1 MQIIKNREKLG
12 NTLFYIGIILEIIIM
27 MTDHS
32 QITLPLRGRVAH
44 LAFVLFGCKIL
55 TTKYAKKEWIIIILF
70 GLLGAV
76 SYLTCGEEYFIRA
89 IVMVTAA
96 KEIELK
102 KIAKTIF
109 FAVLAGTTI
118 IVVLS
123 LTGTLGVVVDVRN
136 YGRGMEEARWCL
148 GFSHANNVHD
158 MFWYLLV
165 FYFYLENKRCTWIH
179 YLVLTMG
186 NIGLYMLTISRTG
199 FLTAQILIVGCAIV
213 RYIPGICK
221 TFLPYIAAVAGLAGC
236 MYITVLGGLYGRV
249 TPLKE
254 KLNNLLT
261 GRLQMVWEFAR
272 VSKWTWFPPSR
283 DLMYVD
289 NGFARLF
296 YLFGIVVGTVY
307 LALLIYMA
315 YHMYRTGNGVG
326 VVILA
331 TTIFVTVMESS
342 FIWNTSLLC
351 NPVFFLLFNEWYKSN
366 KDTVNEVRV

>member
-1 MQIIKNREKLG
+1 MQIIKNKEKPG

-55 TTKYAKKEWIIIILF
+55 TTKYTKKEWIIIVLF

-76 SYLTCGEEYFIRA
+76 SYVTCGEEYFIRA

-96 KEIELK
+96 KEIELE

-109 FAVLAGTTI
+109 LLVLAGTTI

-123 LTGTLGVVVDVRN
+123 LTGTMGIVVDVRN
-136 YGRGMEEARWCL
+136 YGRGIEEARWCL

-165 FYFYLENKRCTWIH
+165 FYFFLENKRCTWIH
-179 YLVLTMG
+179 YLVLTVG

-199 FLTAQILIVGCAIV
+199 FLTAQILIVGCMIV
-213 RYIPGICK
+213 RYFPRICK
-221 TFLPYIAAVAGLAGC
+221 TVLPYISVVIGLMGC
-236 MYITVLGGLYGRV
+236 MYITFLGGLHGRF
-249 TPLKE
+249 TPLTE
-254 KLNNLLT
+254 KLDNLLT
-261 GRLQMVWEFAR
+261 GRLEMVWEFAP
-272 VSKWTWFPPSR
+272 VSKWTWFPPSQN
-283 DLMYVD
+283 LMYVD

-296 YLFGIVVGTVY
+296 YLFGIVIGVMY
-307 LALLIYMA
+307 LALLLYMT
-315 YHMYRTGNGVG
+315 YHMYRTKNGVG
-326 VVILA
+326 AVILT
-331 TTIFVTVMESS
+331 TTILVTVMEST

-351 NPVFFLLFNEWYKSN
+351 NPFFFLLFNEWYKYN

>member
-1 MQIIKNREKLG
+1 MQIIKNKEKAG

-32 QITLPLRGRVAH
+32 QIILPLRGRVAQ

-55 TTKYAKKEWIIIILF
+55 TTKYTKKEWIVIILF
-70 GLLGAV
+70 GFLGAV
-76 SYLTCGEEYFIRA
+76 SYLTCGEEYFARA

-109 FAVLAGTTI
+109 LATLAGTML

-123 LTGTLGVVVDVRN
+123 LTGTLGVIVDVRN
-136 YGRGMEEARWCL
+136 YGRGAEEARWCL

-179 YLVLTMG
+179 YLVLTIG

-199 FLTAQILIVGCAIV
+199 FLTAQILIIGCAIV
-213 RYIPGICK
+213 RYFPGICK
-221 TFLPYIAAVAGLAGC
+221 TFLPYIAAVVGLAGC
-236 MYITVLGGLYGRV
+236 MYITILGGFDGRV
-249 TPLKE
+249 TPIKE
-254 KLNNLLT
+254 KLNALLT

-272 VSKWTWFPPSR
+272 VSKWTWFPPAR

-296 YLFGIVVGTVY
+296 FLFGIVVGTVY

-315 YHMYRTGNGVG
+315 YHMYRTRNGVG

-331 TTIFVTVMESS
+331 TTMLVTVMEST